1 VGRPSVRA
9 TENEVA
15 AALPGD
21 HLVAADVVMDRAFTL
36 DASPTAVWPWLVQIG
51 KDRGGWYLPRAVER
65 FVPRGR
71 RAARRLDPRF
81 ASLEVGQ
88 TISDWGGRDATLT
101 VAQIEPPHTL
111 AFRSRRGRTSFSWAL
126 VLRPVGGGRT
136 RVHSRVRLGPVRR
149 KRLAVYGGGLFD
161 VATIAGLAHGLRE
174 RLAEADD
181 PS

>member
-1 VGRPSVRA
+1 MGRLAVRP
-9 TENEVA
+9 TDDEVA

-36 DASPTAVWPWLVQIG
+36 DASPSAVWPWLVQIG
-51 KDRGGWYLPRAVER
+51 KDRAGWYLPGVVER

-81 ASLEVGQ
+81 ATLEVGQ

-111 AFRSRRGRTSFSWAL
+111 TYRSRRGRTSFSWAL
-126 VLRPVGGGRT
+126 VLRPVDGGRT

-149 KRLAVYGGGLFD
+149 KWLAKSGGGLFD
-161 VATIAGLAHGLRE
+161 AATIAGLAHGLRE
-174 RLAEADD
+174 RLADADD